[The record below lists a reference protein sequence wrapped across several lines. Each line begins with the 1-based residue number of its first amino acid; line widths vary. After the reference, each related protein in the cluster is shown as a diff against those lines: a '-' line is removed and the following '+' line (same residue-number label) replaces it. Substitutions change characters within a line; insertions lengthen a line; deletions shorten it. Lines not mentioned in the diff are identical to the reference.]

1 MTDPSPATASA
12 ATASAATASAATAAS
27 VAASSQN
34 MQFQQMQLMDQMTQ
48 MINNANLS
56 CAKGTDCYKK
66 QQITDAQNEYKA
78 AVITEKNAPKTVDTA
93 FKNYLVAS
101 KGQNGANQVLMSRY
115 EKNGEAEKAK
125 LTQQFDDWF
134 NDMTNKISTVTQ
146 HAQTSATLNT
156 SNEIATNQLNA
167 IAVQNDDAV
176 NELNLLE
183 RKTHYAAQDVKM
195 INGIEYYVKLLYWL
209 AFLTWGACILYDR
222 AFTLKTAGLFMLF
235 TTIIL
240 MQNWIMTTVSSAF
253 GLL

>member
-1 MTDPSPATASA
+1 MSDPSTATAS
-12 ATASAATASAATAAS
+12 TATAAS

-34 MQFQQMQLMDQMTQ
+34 VQFQQMQMMDQMTQ
-48 MINNANLS
+48 IINNANLS

-66 QQITDAQNEYKA
+66 QQVTDAQNEYNA
-78 AVITEKNAPKTVDTA
+78 AVIMEKNAPKMVDTA

-101 KGQNGANQVLMSRY
+101 KGQNGANQALMSQY

-125 LTQQFDDWF
+125 LIKQFDDWF
-134 NDMTNKISTVTQ
+134 NDMNNKIATITQ

-156 SNEIATNQLNA
+156 SNKIATNQLNE

-195 INGIEYYVKLLYWL
+195 IRGIEHYVKLLYWL
-209 AFLTWGACILYDR
+209 AFLTWGACIIYDR
-222 AFTLKTAGLFMLF
+222 AFTLKTAGLFVLF

-240 MQNWIMTTVSSAF
+240 MQNWIMNTVSSALSSF
-253 GLL
+253 S

>member
-66 QQITDAQNEYKA
+66 QQITDAQNEYNA
-78 AVITEKNAPKTVDTA
+78 AVIKEKNAPKMVDTA

-115 EKNGEAEKAK
+115 EKNGEDEKAK

-134 NDMTNKISTVTQ
+134 NDMTNKLATMAQ

-156 SNEIATNQLNA
+156 SNKLATNQLNV
-167 IAVQNDDAV
+167 IAVQDDDAI

-183 RKTHYAAQDVKM
+183 RKTHYASQDVKM
-195 INGIEYYVKLLYWL
+195 INGIEFYVKLLYWL
-209 AFLTWGACILYDR
+209 AFMTWGACIIYDR
-222 AFTLKTAGLFMLF
+222 AFTLKTAGLFALF
-235 TTIIL
+235 ATIIL
-240 MQNWIMTTVSSAF
+240 LQNFIIGAVSSAF
-253 GLL
+253 V